1 MKMYQGTS
9 FRIALCITTAVL
21 CLPLFLSRPALGGEV
36 PSRLFASLTAD
47 ERNRLPDNT
56 MVKLQTGR
64 IASLGDLRAEHQARL
79 ARFANASGLGQMAA
93 TELAQPAVTGPIP
106 KKEGKSLV
114 PSHIVRGSG
123 HPTPTDYLDFCNAA
137 KASACLYL
145 PARQTMLYLGGI
157 PQSGT
162 TTWVEDFDPLFNDGS
177 FCRHS
182 GGVPAFPAKDG
193 CFFWYPGN
201 STTTFKATG
210 SLSTKA
216 SCGPPGEYKVDR
228 HGTIEAA
235 FAFSSSSSELF
246 TTGKKT
252 VTCVVRV
259 WTSD

>member
-36 PSRLFASLTAD
+36 PSRPFASLTAD

-56 MVKLQTGR
+56 MVKLQSGR

-93 TELAQPAVTGPIP
+93 TELAQLPVTGPIP